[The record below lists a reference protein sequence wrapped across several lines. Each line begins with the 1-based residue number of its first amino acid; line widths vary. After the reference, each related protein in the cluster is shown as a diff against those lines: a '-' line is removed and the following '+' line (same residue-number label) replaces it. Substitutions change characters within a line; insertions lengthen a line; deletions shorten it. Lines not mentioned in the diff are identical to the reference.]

1 MFTNGS
7 HHVLPCGI
15 QGSLKIYASF
25 TIPDANKESG
35 ETGSFWVSFLK
46 REIFCFLSKVS

>member
-1 MFTNGS
+1 MIPTTFYLVGFKF
-7 HHVLPCGI
+7 
-15 QGSLKIYASF
+15 SLKIYVSF